1 MEKIIYLGIFI
12 AYFLICRALFLRME
26 YRAEERKKRAE
37 RREKV
42 RNYETIDYTGFNP
55 NTGRYEN

>member
-26 YRAEERKKRAE
+26 YRAEERRKRAE
-37 RREKV
+37 RRLKCKT
-42 RNYETIDYTGFNP
+42 YETINYEGFNVEK
-55 NTGRYEN
+55 GIYEN